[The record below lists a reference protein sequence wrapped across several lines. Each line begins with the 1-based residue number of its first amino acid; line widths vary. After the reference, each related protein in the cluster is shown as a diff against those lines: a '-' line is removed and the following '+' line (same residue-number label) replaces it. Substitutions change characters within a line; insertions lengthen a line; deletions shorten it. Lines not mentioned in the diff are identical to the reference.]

1 MPTTTKTKTGSI
13 PDLSGLI
20 SKEDL
25 HKKGSFATYM
35 NWARTTQYLRE
46 HAPDWEFHLEPRVVP
61 TVNLDTHTHTSPAEP
76 VWEAPDGSGY
86 LMCFF
91 QNGEKKTPLFPF
103 PIMDNRN
110 NPLPLEKISARDVSD
125 SHRRGLCAC
134 AAFVFGLAYELWA
147 RIEIEEAAKVKV
159 EPEKK
164 EVVRSPKRGAAAKQL
179 ANEMITG
186 KASTSTPPE
195 QYLPL
200 LNLEQELRDLA
211 PNLRSEA
218 LTQFKVL
225 RFPKSD
231 IVGNKGLF
239 ELIKTEQ
246 HINDVKAIIEDIKSD
261 SP

>member
-1 MPTTTKTKTGSI
+1 MANQSKPKEGSI

-46 HAPDWEFHLEPRVVP
+46 HAPAWEFHLQCRS
-61 TVNLDTHTHTSPAEP
+61 DTQEH
-76 VWEAPDGSGY
+76 VWAAPDGTGY

-110 NPLPLEKISARDVSD
+110 NPLPVEKISARDFSD

-147 RIEIEEAAKVKV
+147 RIEIEEAARVDAV
-159 EPEKK
+159 PIKK
-164 EVVRSPKRGAAAKQL
+164 EIARSPQRGANAKKL
-179 ANEMITG
+179 ANEMIQG
-186 KASTSTPPE
+186 D
-195 QYLPL
+195 PL
-200 LNLEQELRDLA
+200 ENLYKDLQNLA

-218 LTQFKVL
+218 LTQFKAL

-231 IVGNKGLF
+231 IAGNKGLF

-246 HINDVKAIIEDIKSD
+246 HINDVKAIIEDIKID

>member
-46 HAPDWEFHLEPRVVP
+46 HAPGWEFHLEPK
-61 TVNLDTHTHTSPAEP
+61 NEEY
-76 VWEAPDGSGY
+76 VWPSPDGSGY

-164 EVVRSPKRGAAAKQL
+164 EVVRTPKRGAAAKQL
-179 ANEMITG
+179 ANEMIQG
-186 KASTSTPPE
+186 N
-195 QYLPL
+195 PL
-200 LNLEQELRDLA
+200 EDLYRELQDLA

-218 LTQFKVL
+218 LTQFKAL
-225 RFPKSD
+225 RFPRSD
-231 IVGNKGLF
+231 VAGNKGLF

-246 HINDVKAIIEDIKSD
+246 HINDVKAIMEDIKID

>member
-1 MPTTTKTKTGSI
+1 MPATTKTKTGAI

-46 HAPDWEFHLEPRVVP
+46 NAPGWEFHLEHK
-61 TVNLDTHTHTSPAEP
+61 NEEY
-76 VWEAPDGSGY
+76 VWPSPDGSGY

-134 AAFVFGLAYELWA
+134 DAFVFGFAYELLA
-147 RIEIEEAAKVKV
+147 RIEIEEAAKVDTTPV
-159 EPEKK
+159 KK
-164 EVVRSPKRGAAAKQL
+164 EIARSPQRGANAKQVKPSPV
-179 ANEMITG
+179 AHEMVTGKVAETPKASLTQSQSNQIKKFMTAHPDGWEGIVKAFNDQFNKTGDKISQSITTQEQITFILERITG
-186 KASTSTPPE
+186 YE
-195 QYLPL
+195 
-200 LNLEQELRDLA
+200 NLSR
-211 PNLRSEA
+211 
-218 LTQFKVL
+218 
-225 RFPKSD
+225 
-231 IVGNKGLF
+231 
-239 ELIKTEQ
+239 
-246 HINDVKAIIEDIKSD
+246 
-261 SP
+261 

>member
-1 MPTTTKTKTGSI
+1 MPNQAKPKAGSI

-46 HAPDWEFHLEPRVVP
+46 NAPNWEFHLEPK
-61 TVNLDTHTHTSPAEP
+61 NEEY
-76 VWEAPDGSGY
+76 VWPSPDGSGY

-147 RIEIEEAAKVKV
+147 RIEIEEAAKVDATPV
-159 EPEKK
+159 KK
-164 EVVRSPKRGAAAKQL
+164 EIARSPQRGANAKQVKPSPV
-179 ANEMITG
+179 AHEMVTGKVAETPKASLTQSQSNQIKKFMTAHPDGWEGIVKAFNDQFNKTGDKISQSITTQEQITFILERITG
-186 KASTSTPPE
+186 YE
-195 QYLPL
+195 
-200 LNLEQELRDLA
+200 NLSR
-211 PNLRSEA
+211 
-218 LTQFKVL
+218 
-225 RFPKSD
+225 
-231 IVGNKGLF
+231 
-239 ELIKTEQ
+239 
-246 HINDVKAIIEDIKSD
+246 
-261 SP
+261 

>member
-1 MPTTTKTKTGSI
+1 MPNQSKPKEGSI

-46 HAPDWEFHLEPRVVP
+46 NAPGWEFHLEPRVVP
-61 TVNLDTHTHTSPAEP
+61 TFDLGEQKTLRSPAEP
-76 VWEAPDGSGY
+76 VWEAPNGTGY

-110 NPLPLEKISARDVSD
+110 NPLPLNKISARDVSD

-147 RIEIEEAAKVKV
+147 RIEIEEAERVDAA
-159 EPEKK
+159 PIKK
-164 EVVRSPKRGAAAKQL
+164 EIARSPQRGANARQVKASPV
-179 ANEMITG
+179 AHEMVTG
-186 KASTSTPPE
+186 KVTQASIPQAQKDALAKELQTLPHHGRNRVVSAFRQEYKISSEKISEFITTPE
-195 QYLPL
+195 HLSFI
-200 LNLEQELRDLA
+200 
-211 PNLRSEA
+211 RSKIAE
-218 LTQFKVL
+218 V
-225 RFPKSD
+225 
-231 IVGNKGLF
+231 
-239 ELIKTEQ
+239 E
-246 HINDVKAIIEDIKSD
+246 SD

>member
-1 MPTTTKTKTGSI
+1 MPNQAKPKAGSI

-46 HAPDWEFHLEPRVVP
+46 HAPNWEFHLEPK
-61 TVNLDTHTHTSPAEP
+61 NEEY
-76 VWEAPDGSGY
+76 VWPSPDGSGY

-91 QNGEKKTPLFPF
+91 QNGERKTPLFPF

-147 RIEIEEAAKVKV
+147 RIEIEEAEKADATPV
-159 EPEKK
+159 KK
-164 EVVRSPKRGAAAKQL
+164 EIARSPQRGANAKQVKPSP
-179 ANEMITG
+179 AAHEMVTG
-186 KASTSTPPE
+186 KVAQASIPQSQKDALAKELQTLPPHGRNRVISSFRQQFNISSEKISEFITTPE
-195 QYLPL
+195 HL
-200 LNLEQELRDLA
+200 
-211 PNLRSEA
+211 S
-218 LTQFKVL
+218 FI
-225 RFPKSD
+225 KSK
-231 IVGNKGLF
+231 IAEV
-239 ELIKTEQ
+239 E
-246 HINDVKAIIEDIKSD
+246 SD

>member
-1 MPTTTKTKTGSI
+1 MPNQSKPKEGSI

-46 HAPDWEFHLEPRVVP
+46 HAPNWEFHLECRLE
-61 TVNLDTHTHTSPAEP
+61 TQEY
-76 VWEAPDGSGY
+76 VWAAPDGTGY

-147 RIEIEEAAKVKV
+147 RIEIEEAARVDAA
-159 EPEKK
+159 PIKK
-164 EVVRSPKRGAAAKQL
+164 EIARSPQRGANAKKL
-179 ANEMITG
+179 ANEMIQG
-186 KASTSTPPE
+186 N
-195 QYLPL
+195 PL
-200 LNLEQELRDLA
+200 EDLYRDLQDLA
-211 PNLRSEA
+211 PNLRSET
-218 LTQFKVL
+218 LQQFKAL

-231 IVGNKGLF
+231 VAGNKGLF

-246 HINDVKAIIEDIKSD
+246 HINDVKAIIEDIKID

>member
-1 MPTTTKTKTGSI
+1 MPNQSKPKEGSI

-46 HAPDWEFHLEPRVVP
+46 NAPNWEFHLECRLE
-61 TVNLDTHTHTSPAEP
+61 TQEY
-76 VWEAPDGSGY
+76 VWAAPNGTGY

-147 RIEIEEAAKVKV
+147 RIEIEEAEKVDAA
-159 EPEKK
+159 PAKK
-164 EVVRSPKRGAAAKQL
+164 EIARSPARGANARQAK
-179 ANEMITG
+179 ASPVAHEMVTGKVAETPKVSFTASQTKKVQDFTVSHPDNWDSLVEIFNDKFNKTGAKIATSVTTQEQIDFVLDRITG
-186 KASTSTPPE
+186 YENFS
-195 QYLPL
+195 
-200 LNLEQELRDLA
+200 R
-211 PNLRSEA
+211 
-218 LTQFKVL
+218 
-225 RFPKSD
+225 
-231 IVGNKGLF
+231 
-239 ELIKTEQ
+239 
-246 HINDVKAIIEDIKSD
+246 
-261 SP
+261 

>member
-1 MPTTTKTKTGSI
+1 MPNQAKPKAGSI

-46 HAPDWEFHLEPRVVP
+46 NAPGWDFYLEPK
-61 TVNLDTHTHTSPAEP
+61 NEEY
-76 VWEAPDGSGY
+76 VWAAPNGTGY

-91 QNGEKKTPLFPF
+91 QNGERKTPLFPF

-147 RIEIEEAAKVKV
+147 RIEIEEAEKADVA
-159 EPEKK
+159 PAKK
-164 EVVRSPKRGAAAKQL
+164 EIARSPQRGANAKQVK
-179 ANEMITG
+179 ASPVAHEMVTGKVTETPKVSFTAAQTKKVQDFMASYPNDWENLVEVFNTKFNKTGGKISASVTTQEQIDFVLDRITG
-186 KASTSTPPE
+186 YE
-195 QYLPL
+195 
-200 LNLEQELRDLA
+200 NLSR
-211 PNLRSEA
+211 
-218 LTQFKVL
+218 
-225 RFPKSD
+225 
-231 IVGNKGLF
+231 
-239 ELIKTEQ
+239 
-246 HINDVKAIIEDIKSD
+246 
-261 SP
+261 

>member
-1 MPTTTKTKTGSI
+1 MPNQAKPKAGSI

-46 HAPDWEFHLEPRVVP
+46 NAPGWEFHLEHK
-61 TVNLDTHTHTSPAEP
+61 NEEY
-76 VWEAPDGSGY
+76 VWPSPDGSGY

-147 RIEIEEAAKVKV
+147 RIEVEEAARADAT
-159 EPEKK
+159 PIKK
-164 EVVRSPKRGAAAKQL
+164 EIARSPQRGANARQAKPSPV
-179 ANEMITG
+179 AHEMVTG
-186 KASTSTPPE
+186 KVAQASIPQSQKDALAKELKTLPPHGRNRVISSFRQEYNISSEKISEFITTPE
-195 QYLPL
+195 HL
-200 LNLEQELRDLA
+200 
-211 PNLRSEA
+211 S
-218 LTQFKVL
+218 FI
-225 RFPKSD
+225 KSK
-231 IVGNKGLF
+231 IAEV
-239 ELIKTEQ
+239 E
-246 HINDVKAIIEDIKSD
+246 SD

>member
-1 MPTTTKTKTGSI
+1 MPNQAKPKAGSI

-46 HAPDWEFHLEPRVVP
+46 HAPNWEFHLESK
-61 TVNLDTHTHTSPAEP
+61 NEEY
-76 VWEAPDGSGY
+76 VWPSPDGSGY

-147 RIEIEEAAKVKV
+147 RIEIEEAEKADVA
-159 EPEKK
+159 PAKK
-164 EVVRSPKRGAAAKQL
+164 EIARSPQRGANAKQVKPSP
-179 ANEMITG
+179 AAHEMVTG
-186 KASTSTPPE
+186 KVAETPKVSFTAAQTKKVQDFMATHPEGWDTLVETFNTEFNKTGGKIATSVTTQE
-195 QYLPL
+195 QINFVLDRITAVE
-200 LNLEQELRDLA
+200 NLSR
-211 PNLRSEA
+211 
-218 LTQFKVL
+218 
-225 RFPKSD
+225 
-231 IVGNKGLF
+231 
-239 ELIKTEQ
+239 
-246 HINDVKAIIEDIKSD
+246 
-261 SP
+261 

>member
-1 MPTTTKTKTGSI
+1 MPNQSKPKEGSI

-46 HAPDWEFHLEPRVVP
+46 HAPNWEFHLECR
-61 TVNLDTHTHTSPAEP
+61 LDTQEY
-76 VWEAPDGSGY
+76 VWAAPDGTGY

-91 QNGEKKTPLFPF
+91 KNGEKKTPLFPF

-147 RIEIEEAAKVKV
+147 RIEIEEAARVDAA
-159 EPEKK
+159 PIKK
-164 EVVRSPKRGAAAKQL
+164 EIARSPQRGANARQVKPSPVAHEMVTGKVTQTSIPQSQKDAL
-179 ANEMITG
+179 ANELKTLPPHGRNRVVSAFRQEYNISSEKISEFIT
-186 KASTSTPPE
+186 TPE
-195 QYLPL
+195 HL
-200 LNLEQELRDLA
+200 
-211 PNLRSEA
+211 S
-218 LTQFKVL
+218 FI
-225 RFPKSD
+225 KSK
-231 IVGNKGLF
+231 IAEV
-239 ELIKTEQ
+239 E
-246 HINDVKAIIEDIKSD
+246 SD

>member
-1 MPTTTKTKTGSI
+1 MPNQAKPKAGSI

-46 HAPDWEFHLEPRVVP
+46 HAPNWEFHLEPK
-61 TVNLDTHTHTSPAEP
+61 NEEY
-76 VWEAPDGSGY
+76 VWPSPDGSGY

-147 RIEIEEAAKVKV
+147 RIEIEEAEKADATPV
-159 EPEKK
+159 KK
-164 EVVRSPKRGAAAKQL
+164 EIARSPQRGANAKQVKPSPV
-179 ANEMITG
+179 AHEMVTG
-186 KASTSTPPE
+186 KVA
-195 QYLPL
+195 QAL
-200 LNLEQELRDLA
+200 L
-211 PNLRSEA
+211 
-218 LTQFKVL
+218 
-225 RFPKSD
+225 PKSQLD
-231 IVGNKGLF
+231 DLETDLNKLNTAGKNRVISAFRL
-239 ELIKTEQ
+239 EYKISSTKIKEFITTPE
-246 HINDVKAIIEDIKSD
+246 HLSFIKSKIAEVESD

>member
-1 MPTTTKTKTGSI
+1 MANQTKPKEGSI

-46 HAPDWEFHLEPRVVP
+46 HAPNWEFHLECK
-61 TVNLDTHTHTSPAEP
+61 LDTQEY
-76 VWEAPDGSGY
+76 VWAAPDGTGY

-91 QNGEKKTPLFPF
+91 KNGEKKTPLFPF

-147 RIEIEEAAKVKV
+147 RIEIEEAARVDAA
-159 EPEKK
+159 PIKK
-164 EVVRSPKRGAAAKQL
+164 EIARSPQRGANARQAKPNSAVKEIVGDLTGRSSIPQSQKDDL
-179 ANEMITG
+179 ANELKTLPPHGRNRVISAFRQEYNISSEKISEFIT
-186 KASTSTPPE
+186 TPE
-195 QYLPL
+195 HL
-200 LNLEQELRDLA
+200 
-211 PNLRSEA
+211 S
-218 LTQFKVL
+218 FI
-225 RFPKSD
+225 KSK
-231 IVGNKGLF
+231 IAEV
-239 ELIKTEQ
+239 E
-246 HINDVKAIIEDIKSD
+246 SD

>member
-1 MPTTTKTKTGSI
+1 MPNQSKPKEGSI

-25 HKKGSFATYM
+25 HRKGSFAIYM

-46 HAPDWEFHLEPRVVP
+46 HAPCWEFHLECK
-61 TVNLDTHTHTSPAEP
+61 LDTEEY
-76 VWEAPDGSGY
+76 VWAAPDGSGY

-110 NPLPLEKISARDVSD
+110 NPLPLEKISSRDLTD
-125 SHRRGLCAC
+125 SHRRALCAC

-147 RIEIEEAAKVKV
+147 KVEIDEAAKVDAT
-159 EPEKK
+159 PIKK
-164 EVVRSPKRGAAAKQL
+164 EIARSPQRGANAKRL

-186 KASTSTPPE
+186 KAPTSTPPE

-200 LNLEQELRDLA
+200 INLERELRDLA
-211 PNLRSEA
+211 PNLRSTT
-218 LTQFKVL
+218 LQRFKTKH
-225 RFPKSD
+225 FPKSD

>member
-1 MPTTTKTKTGSI
+1 MPNQSKPKEGSI

-46 HAPDWEFHLEPRVVP
+46 HAPAWEFHLQCRSDIQEHVW
-61 TVNLDTHTHTSPAEP
+61 PAP
-76 VWEAPDGSGY
+76 NGTGY

-147 RIEIEEAAKVKV
+147 RIEIEEAAKADAA
-159 EPEKK
+159 PIKK
-164 EVVRSPKRGAAAKQL
+164 EIARSPQRGANARQAKPSPV
-179 ANEMITG
+179 AHEMVTG
-186 KASTSTPPE
+186 KVAQPSIPQS
-195 QYLPL
+195 QKD
-200 LNLEQELRDLA
+200 DLA
-211 PNLRSEA
+211 GELDKLSLIAKNKVISAFRLQYKISSTKISEFITTPEH
-218 LTQFKVL
+218 LSFI
-225 RFPKSD
+225 KSK
-231 IVGNKGLF
+231 IAEV
-239 ELIKTEQ
+239 E
-246 HINDVKAIIEDIKSD
+246 SD

>member
-1 MPTTTKTKTGSI
+1 MPNQSKPKEGSI

-46 HAPDWEFHLEPRVVP
+46 NAPGWEFHLEPRVIP
-61 TVNLDTHTHTSPAEP
+61 SINLDTQHTFSSPVEP
-76 VWEAPDGSGY
+76 VWEAPNGTGY

-110 NPLPLEKISARDVSD
+110 NPLPLNKISARDVSD

-147 RIEIEEAAKVKV
+147 RIEIEEAERVDAA
-159 EPEKK
+159 PAKK
-164 EVVRSPKRGAAAKQL
+164 EIARSPQRGANARQAKASPVAHEMVTGKVTQASIPQSQKDAL
-179 ANEMITG
+179 ANELKTLSVIGRNKVVSAFRQEYNISSEKISEFIT
-186 KASTSTPPE
+186 TPE
-195 QYLPL
+195 HLSFI
-200 LNLEQELRDLA
+200 
-211 PNLRSEA
+211 RSKIAE
-218 LTQFKVL
+218 V
-225 RFPKSD
+225 
-231 IVGNKGLF
+231 
-239 ELIKTEQ
+239 E
-246 HINDVKAIIEDIKSD
+246 SD

>member
-1 MPTTTKTKTGSI
+1 MPATTKTKTGAI

-46 HAPDWEFHLEPRVVP
+46 NAPGWEFHLEPRVVP
-61 TVNLDTHTHTSPAEP
+61 TFDLGEKQTLRSPSEP
-76 VWEAPDGSGY
+76 VWESPDGSGY

-110 NPLPLEKISARDVSD
+110 NPLPMEKISARDLTD
-125 SHRRGLCAC
+125 SHRRALCAC

-147 RIEIEEAAKVKV
+147 RIEIEEAAKIDATPV
-159 EPEKK
+159 KK
-164 EVVRSPKRGAAAKQL
+164 EIARSPQRGANAKQVKPNSAVKEIVGDL
-179 ANEMITG
+179 TG
-186 KASTSTPPE
+186 KSSIPQSQKDALAKELQTLPPHGRNRVISSFRQEYKISSEKISEFITTPE
-195 QYLPL
+195 HL
-200 LNLEQELRDLA
+200 
-211 PNLRSEA
+211 S
-218 LTQFKVL
+218 FI
-225 RFPKSD
+225 KSK
-231 IVGNKGLF
+231 IAEV
-239 ELIKTEQ
+239 E
-246 HINDVKAIIEDIKSD
+246 SD

>member
-1 MPTTTKTKTGSI
+1 MPNQAKPKAGSI

-46 HAPDWEFHLEPRVVP
+46 HAPNWEFHLESK
-61 TVNLDTHTHTSPAEP
+61 NEEY
-76 VWEAPDGSGY
+76 VWPSPDGSGY

-147 RIEIEEAAKVKV
+147 RIEIEEAEKADVA
-159 EPEKK
+159 PAKK
-164 EVVRSPKRGAAAKQL
+164 EIARSPQRGANAKQVKPSP
-179 ANEMITG
+179 AAHEMVTGKVAETPKASLTQAQSNQVQKFMSAHPDGWEGIVKAFNGQLNKTGDKISQSITTQEQITFILERITG
-186 KASTSTPPE
+186 YE
-195 QYLPL
+195 
-200 LNLEQELRDLA
+200 NLSR
-211 PNLRSEA
+211 
-218 LTQFKVL
+218 
-225 RFPKSD
+225 
-231 IVGNKGLF
+231 
-239 ELIKTEQ
+239 
-246 HINDVKAIIEDIKSD
+246 
-261 SP
+261 

>member
-46 HAPDWEFHLEPRVVP
+46 HAPGWEFHLEPK
-61 TVNLDTHTHTSPAEP
+61 NEEY
-76 VWEAPDGSGY
+76 VWPSPDGSGY

-164 EVVRSPKRGAAAKQL
+164 
-179 ANEMITG
+179 
-186 KASTSTPPE
+186 
-195 QYLPL
+195 
-200 LNLEQELRDLA
+200 
-211 PNLRSEA
+211 
-218 LTQFKVL
+218 
-225 RFPKSD
+225 
-231 IVGNKGLF
+231 
-239 ELIKTEQ
+239 
-246 HINDVKAIIEDIKSD
+246 
-261 SP
+261 

>member
-1 MPTTTKTKTGSI
+1 MPNQAKPKAGSI

-46 HAPDWEFHLEPRVVP
+46 HAPGWEFHLQCRSDIQE
-61 TVNLDTHTHTSPAEP
+61 H
-76 VWEAPDGSGY
+76 VWSAPDGTGY

-91 QNGEKKTPLFPF
+91 QNGEEKTPLFPF

-147 RIEIEEAAKVKV
+147 RIEIEEAAKADAA
-159 EPEKK
+159 PIKK
-164 EVVRSPKRGAAAKQL
+164 EITRSPQRGANARQAKPSPAAH
-179 ANEMITG
+179 EMVTG
-186 KASTSTPPE
+186 KVAQASIPQS
-195 QYLPL
+195 QK
-200 LNLEQELRDLA
+200 D
-211 PNLRSEA
+211 A
-218 LTQFKVL
+218 LTKELQTLPPHGRNRVISSFRQEYKISSEKISEFITTPEHL
-225 RFPKSD
+225 SFIKSK
-231 IVGNKGLF
+231 IAEV
-239 ELIKTEQ
+239 E
-246 HINDVKAIIEDIKSD
+246 SD

>member
-1 MPTTTKTKTGSI
+1 MPATTKTKTGAI

-46 HAPDWEFHLEPRVVP
+46 NAPGWEFHLEHK
-61 TVNLDTHTHTSPAEP
+61 NEEY
-76 VWEAPDGSGY
+76 VWPSPDGSGY

-147 RIEIEEAAKVKV
+147 RIEIEEAAKVDTTPV
-159 EPEKK
+159 KK
-164 EVVRSPKRGAAAKQL
+164 EIARSPQRGANAKQVKPNSAVKEIVGDL
-179 ANEMITG
+179 TGRVTETPKASLTQSQSNQIKKFMTAHPDGWEGIVKAFNDQFNKTGDKISQSITTQEQITFILERITG
-186 KASTSTPPE
+186 YE
-195 QYLPL
+195 
-200 LNLEQELRDLA
+200 NLSR
-211 PNLRSEA
+211 
-218 LTQFKVL
+218 
-225 RFPKSD
+225 
-231 IVGNKGLF
+231 
-239 ELIKTEQ
+239 
-246 HINDVKAIIEDIKSD
+246 
-261 SP
+261 

>member
-1 MPTTTKTKTGSI
+1 MPTTKTKTGAI

-46 HAPDWEFHLEPRVVP
+46 HAPGWEFHLEPRVVP

-76 VWEAPDGSGY
+76 VWESPDGSGY

-110 NPLPLEKISARDVSD
+110 NPLPLEKISARDLTD
-125 SHRRGLCAC
+125 SHRRALCAC

-147 RIEIEEAAKVKV
+147 RIEIEEAAKVDAT
-159 EPEKK
+159 PAKK
-164 EVVRSPKRGAAAKQL
+164 EIVRSPQRGANAKKV
-179 ANEMITG
+179 ANEMIIG
-186 KASTSTPPE
+186 TPLD
-195 QYLPL
+195 QLFSDL
-200 LNLEQELRDLA
+200 QKLSLET
-211 PNLRSEA
+211 RSNV
-218 LTQFKVL
+218 LVQFKAL
-225 RFPKSD
+225 NFPQS
-231 IVGNKGLF
+231 IVKDTDNKGMFALVKTDNH
-239 ELIKTEQ
+239 IK
-246 HINDVKAIIEDIKSD
+246 DVRDIMNALENH

>member
-1 MPTTTKTKTGSI
+1 MPNQSKPKEGSI

-46 HAPDWEFHLEPRVVP
+46 HAPNWEFHLECR
-61 TVNLDTHTHTSPAEP
+61 LDTQEY
-76 VWEAPDGSGY
+76 VWAAPDGTGY

-91 QNGEKKTPLFPF
+91 KNGEKKTPLFPF

-147 RIEIEEAAKVKV
+147 RIEIEEAALVDAA
-159 EPEKK
+159 PIKK
-164 EVVRSPKRGAAAKQL
+164 EIARSPQRGANAKKL
-179 ANEMITG
+179 ANEMIQG
-186 KASTSTPPE
+186 N
-195 QYLPL
+195 PL
-200 LNLEQELRDLA
+200 EDLYRDLQDLA
-211 PNLRSEA
+211 PNLRSET
-218 LTQFKVL
+218 LQQFKAL

-231 IVGNKGLF
+231 IAGNKGLF

-246 HINDVKAIIEDIKSD
+246 HINDVKAIMEDIKID